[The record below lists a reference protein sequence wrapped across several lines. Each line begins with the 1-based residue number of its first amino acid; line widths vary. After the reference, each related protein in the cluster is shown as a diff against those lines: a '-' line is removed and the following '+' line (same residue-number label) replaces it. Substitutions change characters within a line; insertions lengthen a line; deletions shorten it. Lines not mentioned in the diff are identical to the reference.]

1 MKGGREGV
9 EGVGEKLLCS
19 PVMCA
24 ARVAAGVTICSD
36 SSSSVTLSSRVTR
49 LTSSVAA
56 SPLTLL
62 RDTLSRVTLFCV
74 TLSRVTLLRVTLD
87 CGVTLFCVTLVTMF
101 SVSASSV
108 AGGTTRLGL
117 GAASDHTS
125 HVRYLYTGLV
135 LLNGQQLCTS

>member
-1 MKGGREGV
+1 MKGGKEV
-9 EGVGEKLLCS
+9 VEVKEGVGEKLLCGS
-19 PVMCA
+19 PVMCP

-56 SPLTLL
+56 S
-62 RDTLSRVTLFCV
+62 LFSV
-74 TLSRVTLLRVTLD
+74 TLSR
-87 CGVTLFCVTLVTMF
+87 VTLFCVTLVTMF

-117 GAASDHTS
+117 GRRQITHHSFKG
-125 HVRYLYTGLV
+125 VFGRGL
-135 LLNGQQLCTS
+135 

>member
-1 MKGGREGV
+1 MKGGREEV

-56 SPLTLL
+56 SLL
-62 RDTLSRVTLFCV
+62 
-74 TLSRVTLLRVTLD
+74 TLLRVTLSRLTLLSR
-87 CGVTLFCVTLVTMF
+87 VTLFCVTLVTMF

-125 HVRYLYTGLV
+125 
-135 LLNGQQLCTS
+135 QF

>member
-1 MKGGREGV
+1 MKGGKGAV

-19 PVMCA
+19 TVMCP

-56 SPLTLL
+56 SLLTLL
-62 RDTLSRVTLFCV
+62 RVTLSRVTLF
-74 TLSRVTLLRVTLD
+74 S
-87 CGVTLFCVTLVTMF
+87 VTLFCVTLVTMF
-101 SVSASSV
+101 SVSASSE

-125 HVRYLYTGLV
+125 LFKGFFRHGL
-135 LLNGQQLCTS
+135 

>member
-1 MKGGREGV
+1 MKGGKEG
-9 EGVGEKLLCS
+9 EAGVGEKLLCS
-19 PVMCA
+19 PVMCP

-62 RDTLSRVTLFCV
+62 RV
-74 TLSRVTLLRVTLD
+74 TLSRVTLSR
-87 CGVTLFCVTLVTMF
+87 VTLVTMF

-125 HVRYLYTGLV
+125 
-135 LLNGQQLCTS
+135 

>member
-1 MKGGREGV
+1 MKGGREVV

-24 ARVAAGVTICSD
+24 ARVAAAAGVTICSD

-56 SPLTLL
+56 SLL
-62 RDTLSRVTLFCV
+62 
-74 TLSRVTLLRVTLD
+74 TLLRVTTSR
-87 CGVTLFCVTLVTMF
+87 VTLFCVTLVTMF

-125 HVRYLYTGLV
+125 
-135 LLNGQQLCTS
+135 QF

>member
-1 MKGGREGV
+1 MKGGKEGEE

-19 PVMCA
+19 PVMCP

-49 LTSSVAA
+49 LTSAVAA
-56 SPLTLL
+56 SLLTLL
-62 RDTLSRVTLFCV
+62 RV
-74 TLSRVTLLRVTLD
+74 TLSRVTLSRVTLSR
-87 CGVTLFCVTLVTMF
+87 VTLFCVTLVTMF

-125 HVRYLYTGLV
+125 
-135 LLNGQQLCTS
+135 QF

>member
-9 EGVGEKLLCS
+9 EGVGEKLLCF

-56 SPLTLL
+56 SLLTLL
-62 RDTLSRVTLFCV
+62 R
-74 TLSRVTLLRVTLD
+74 
-87 CGVTLFCVTLVTMF
+87 VTLFCVTLVTMF

-117 GAASDHTS
+117 GRRQITHPSFI
-125 HVRYLYTGLV
+125 VVYRRGL
-135 LLNGQQLCTS
+135 

>member
-1 MKGGREGV
+1 MKGGREEV

-19 PVMCA
+19 PVMCP

-56 SPLTLL
+56 SLLTLL
-62 RDTLSRVTLFCV
+62 RV
-74 TLSRVTLLRVTLD
+74 TLSRVTLL
-87 CGVTLFCVTLVTMF
+87 CVTMVTMF

-117 GAASDHTS
+117 GRRQITHHSFKG
-125 HVRYLYTGLV
+125 VFRRGL
-135 LLNGQQLCTS
+135 

>member
-1 MKGGREGV
+1 MKGGREVV

-56 SPLTLL
+56 SLLTLL
-62 RDTLSRVTLFCV
+62 RVTLLRV
-74 TLSRVTLLRVTLD
+74 TLSRVTLLR
-87 CGVTLFCVTLVTMF
+87 VTLVTMF

-125 HVRYLYTGLV
+125 
-135 LLNGQQLCTS
+135 QF

>member
-9 EGVGEKLLCS
+9 EGVGEKLLCC

-56 SPLTLL
+56 SLLTLL
-62 RDTLSRVTLFCV
+62 RV
-74 TLSRVTLLRVTLD
+74 TLSRVTLL
-87 CGVTLFCVTLVTMF
+87 CVTLVTMF

-108 AGGTTRLGL
+108 AGGITRLGL

-125 HVRYLYTGLV
+125 LF
-135 LLNGQQLCTS
+135 

>member
-1 MKGGREGV
+1 MKGGKEGV
-9 EGVGEKLLCS
+9 EEKLLCS

-49 LTSSVAA
+49 LTSAVAA

-62 RDTLSRVTLFCV
+62 RV
-74 TLSRVTLLRVTLD
+74 TLSRVTLSR
-87 CGVTLFCVTLVTMF
+87 VTLFCVTLVTMF

-125 HVRYLYTGLV
+125 
-135 LLNGQQLCTS
+135 QF